1 MAPMS
6 LFSVSFDAPT
16 PRKAAT
22 KLTEYEWTG
31 ALPFIIV
38 HIIPFGAFWT
48 GTKWQDWAVCIA
60 LYWLRM
66 FGVTGFYH
74 RYFAHR
80 TFKTSRLVQFL
91 MAFWAETSSQ
101 RGAIWWAAEHRTHH
115 KFSDLDGDPHDSRR
129 GFFYSHMG
137 WIFDYNGETDY
148 RKVRDLAKYPELVLL
163 NKLWFLP
170 PTVLGVVIFLTMG
183 WSGLFIAFGL
193 STVLLWHGTFT
204 INSLSHM
211 FGNQRFDAKDA
222 SRNNFWLALV
232 TMGEGWHNNHHYYMT
247 STRQGFYWWEVD
259 VTYYMLTLMS
269 WLGLVWELREPPAR
283 VYADAKLGFG
293 KSSTLTGAS
302 HLEEPNAEPAE

>member
-1 MAPMS
+1 MS
-6 LFSVSFDAPT
+6 LFSVSFEAPK

-22 KLTEYEWTG
+22 KLTDYEWAG
-31 ALPFIIV
+31 AIPFILV
-38 HIIPFGAFWT
+38 HILPFGAFFT
-48 GTKWQDWAVCIA
+48 GTKWQDWAVCVA

-74 RYFAHR
+74 RYFSHR
-80 TFKTSRLVQFL
+80 TFKTSRVMQFL
-91 MAFWAETSSQ
+91 MAFWAQTSSQ
-101 RGAIWWAAEHRTHH
+101 RGAVWWAAEHRTHH

-129 GFFYSHMG
+129 GFWYSHMG

-148 RKVRDLAKYPELVLL
+148 RKVRDLAKYPELILL
-163 NKLWFLP
+163 NKLWYVP
-170 PTVLGVVIFLTMG
+170 PTVLGVVIYLTMG
-183 WSGLFIAFGL
+183 ASGLFIAFGL

-211 FGNQRFDAKDA
+211 FGSQRFDAKDA

-247 STRQGFYWWEVD
+247 STRQGFFWWEVD
-259 VTYYMLTLMS
+259 VTYYMLTMMS
-269 WLGLVWELREPPAR
+269 WLGLVWDLREPPAK

-293 KSSTLTGAS
+293 NTSSS
-302 HLEEPNAEPAE
+302 SLELVDVVHNVPAPGPAE